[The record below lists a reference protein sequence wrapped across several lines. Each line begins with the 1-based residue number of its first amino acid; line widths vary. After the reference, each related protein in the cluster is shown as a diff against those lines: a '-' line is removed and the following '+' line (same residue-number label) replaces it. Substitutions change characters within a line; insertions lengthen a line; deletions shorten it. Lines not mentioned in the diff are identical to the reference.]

1 MANVRERWLSG
12 RAITLHVAALILVP
26 GCAVAA
32 WWQVNRAADG
42 NELSYVYS
50 VMWPAFGVLA
60 IVFWWLLI
68 HTDYDSVGLKGMLRQ
83 QAQQQAHQQAQEP
96 TQEPEQPQ
104 QTTFDFGPSS
114 AADGAAAS
122 PVTTPYVPEELV
134 PSADEDPEL
143 AAYNARL
150 AALADDGPKTW
161 RNRETVVV
169 RRAQ

>member
-12 RAITLHVAALILVP
+12 RAITLHVAVLIFVP

-32 WWQVNRAADG
+32 WWQVGRAADG

-50 VMWPAFGVLA
+50 VMWPVFGILGL
-60 IVFWWLLI
+60 VFWWMLI
-68 HTDYDSVGLKGMLRQ
+68 HTDYDNAGLKGTLRQ
-83 QAQQQAHQQAQEP
+83 QAEAEAEADAQ
-96 TQEPEQPQ
+96 
-104 QTTFDFGPSS
+104 TFDL
-114 AADGAAAS
+114 AALSRSPHGVTAS
-122 PVTTPYVPEELV
+122 PVTTPFVAEEPLV
-134 PSADEDPEL
+134 DADQDPEL

-150 AALADDGPKTW
+150 AALADKGAKTW

>member
-12 RAITLHVAALILVP
+12 RAISLHVAVLILVP

-50 VMWPAFGVLA
+50 VMWPAFGLLA

-68 HTDYDSVGLKGMLRQ
+68 HTDYDTVGLKGMRRQ
-83 QAQQQAHQQAQEP
+83 QAEADPEP
-96 TQEPEQPQ
+96 DAR
-104 QTTFDFGPSS
+104 TFDV
-114 AADGAAAS
+114 AAASRAPDGVAAS
-122 PVTTPYVPEELV
+122 PVTTPFVAEEPLV
-134 PSADEDPEL
+134 SADEDPEL

-150 AALADDGPKTW
+150 AALAAKGAKTW

>member
-26 GCAVAA
+26 GCAIAA
-32 WWQVNRAADG
+32 WWQVGRAADG

-50 VMWPAFGVLA
+50 VMWPAFGLLA

-68 HTDYDSVGLKGMLRQ
+68 HTDYDAVGLKGMLRQ
-83 QAQQQAHQQAQEP
+83 QAQEQQPQ
-96 TQEPEQPQ
+96 EQPEPLDVG
-104 QTTFDFGPSS
+104 TSFT
-114 AADGAAAS
+114 AADHVAAS
-122 PVTTPYVPEELV
+122 PVTTPYVPEELL
-134 PSADEDPEL
+134 PTAEEDPEL

>member
-42 NELSYVYS
+42 NQLSYVYS
-50 VMWPAFGVLA
+50 VMWPVFGLLA
-60 IVFWWLLI
+60 IIFWWMLI

-83 QAQQQAHQQAQEP
+83 QAEADTDADAQS
-96 TQEPEQPQ
+96 
-104 QTTFDFGPSS
+104 FDLSASS
-114 AADGAAAS
+114 RPPDEVAAS
-122 PVTTPYVPEELV
+122 PMTTPNVAEEPLV
-134 PSADEDPEL
+134 AAGEDPEL

-150 AALADDGPKTW
+150 AELAAKGAKTW

>member
-1 MANVRERWLSG
+1 M
-12 RAITLHVAALILVP
+12 HVAALILVP

-42 NELSYVYS
+42 NQLSYVYS
-50 VMWPAFGVLA
+50 VMWPVFGLLA
-60 IVFWWLLI
+60 LVFWWLLI
-68 HTDYDSVGLKGMLRQ
+68 HTDYDAVGLKGMLRQ
-83 QAQQQAHQQAQEP
+83 Q
-96 TQEPEQPQ
+96 TQEQTPQEQPQ
-104 QTTFDFGPSS
+104 AQTQSFDFGASFD
-114 AADGAAAS
+114 ADEVAAS
-122 PVTTPYVPEELV
+122 PVTTPYVPEELL
-134 PSADEDPEL
+134 PDADEDPEL